1 MSEFGRDI
9 LSRFCGRE
17 SQRLECVLK
26 EVSVSA
32 QHHIVVLLLDGAR
45 LGASRAAKMNPPPNG
60 HCKPRLSQ
68 FLAVVG
74 VWTNRWALRY

>member
-26 EVSVSA
+26 EVGSA
-32 QHHIVVLLLDGAR
+32 EYYNIVVLLLDGAR
-45 LGASRAAKMNPPPNG
+45 LGASWAAKMNPPPNG

-68 FLAVVG
+68 F
-74 VWTNRWALRY
+74 